1 MSVMLSIGCKASIK
15 AVIYLGSQLPGNR
28 ADIKTIASSIHE
40 NEHTV
45 GKILQ
50 RLVKT
55 HIINSIKGPHGG
67 FFISEEQ
74 MRLPLI
80 NLIKAIDGEDIFVQ
94 CGLGYAHCSDSR
106 PCPFHKHYKKL
117 REYFKEMSEA
127 NSIES
132 FCIDLA
138 LGNAFLSKS

>member
-1 MSVMLSIGCKASIK
+1 VLSVSCKASIK
-15 AVIYLGSQLPGNR
+15 AVIYLGSQLHYGAR
-28 ADIKTIASSIHE
+28 ADIKTIALAVNE

-50 RLVKT
+50 RLVKAG
-55 HIINSIKGPHGG
+55 IIISIKGPRGG

-74 MRLPLI
+74 MKLPLI
-80 NLIKAIDGEDIFVQ
+80 AVVKAIDGEDVFIE
-94 CGLGYAHCSDSR
+94 CGLGFQHCSDSR

-117 REYFKEMSEA
+117 RSYFRKISET

-132 FCIDLA
+132 FCNDLTA
-138 LGNAFLSKS
+138 KRAFLSKS